1 MSNTELARGLDR
13 YCSSPYGSLFFSTG
27 DDVAEGLIHARGLAV
42 DVYIAS
48 LPDTDRGHHTDP
60 FVSSTVESFG
70 GDLVRGVATCPHPDP
85 IISRNELTG
94 ASSRVSA
101 RCTLAVGAI
110 PLEGHHGGVGVDFR
124 EAINAGHA
132 RFGSSRSGNVG
143 RNGTGTADE
152 QHSGNGG
159 KGGGEFGFHVGGS
172 MVWLCSLEPEA
183 PSKHC
188 IVP

>member
-1 MSNTELARGLDR
+1 MSDTELARGLDR
-13 YCSSPYGSLFFSTG
+13 YGGGLALSTG
-27 DDVAEGLIHARGLAV
+27 NDVAEGLIHARGLGV

-48 LPDTDRGHHTDP
+48 LPDTDRGHHTNP
-60 FVSSTVESFG
+60 FVGSTVESFG
-70 GDLVRGVATCPHPDP
+70 GDLVGGVTSCPHPDP
-85 IISRNELTG
+85 SISRDELTG
-94 ASSRVSA
+94 AVCSSRVSA

-132 RFGSSRSGNVG
+132 RFGSSRSGNVS

-152 QHSGNGG
+152 QHSGKGG

-172 MVWLCSLEPEA
+172 MVWLCSLEPKA
-183 PSKHC
+183 PSRHC
-188 IVP
+188 IAP